1 MQESDAKSLSIV
13 RYKHALEDL
22 EAAELLVEKE
32 QYKSAANRSYYS
44 IFHAIRSIL
53 AYDGIDSKK
62 HSGIISSFQR
72 LYIKTGIFETKLSG
86 YITKLFTVRNDS
98 DYDDFY
104 VVSKDRVLEQVEMAD
119 YFLDS
124 IDSYLKNKN

>member
-72 LYIKTGIFETKLSG
+72 LYIKTGIFEKDFSKI
-86 YITKLFTVRNDS
+86 ITDSFEVRSDS

-104 VVSKDRVLEQVEMAD
+104 VISKEDVLQQINNAKLFLKAVKA
-119 YFLDS
+119 FLD
-124 IDSYLKNKN
+124 NK